1 MESNVIALNRTRPES
16 WTILIRQNHGSF
28 ISCVFDEK
36 SQVWAGWVE
45 AATIG
50 QLAELL
56 KRAKG
61 AMQTA
66 KAQNREVRI
75 WG

>member
-1 MESNVIALNRTRPES
+1 MESNVIALNRARPEC
-16 WTILIRQNHGSF
+16 WTILIRENRDSF
-28 ISCVFDEK
+28 ISCIFDEK
-36 SQVWAGWVE
+36 NQVWAGWVE
-45 AATIG
+45 ASAIG

>member
-1 MESNVIALNRTRPES
+1 METNVIALNRTRPEC
-16 WTILIRQNHGSF
+16 WTILIRQNHDSF

-61 AMQTA
+61 AIQTA